1 MTLKTFKRTLYAAK
15 TILATHAAI
24 VLVAPLGTPLAA
36 QTTGNQQR
44 YDPPYCEAYAREK
57 ARANTGGVVGGA
69 VAGAVGGAAVGHI
82 VKGKQKSRKTGA
94 AIGAVVGGTAGASD
108 RDARFQK
115 YYHGC
120 LNGVFYN

>member
-1 MTLKTFKRTLYAAK
+1 MQRTRAP
-15 TILATHAAI
+15 ILALALSLSI
-24 VLVAPLGTPLAA
+24 PICSPLAA
-36 QTTGNQQR
+36 QTTGNEQR
-44 YDPPYCEAYAREK
+44 YDPPNCEAYAREK

-82 VKGKQKSRKTGA
+82 VNGKKSSRKTGA

-108 RDARFQK
+108 REARFQK

>member
-1 MTLKTFKRTLYAAK
+1 MMFRALRASLFKGTVVVATQSAIALTVSFAAPV
-15 TILATHAAI
+15 T
-24 VLVAPLGTPLAA
+24 A

-69 VAGAVGGAAVGHI
+69 VAGAVGGAAIGHI
-82 VKGKQKSRKTGA
+82 AKGSLKYRQKGA
-94 AIGAVVGGTAGASD
+94 AIGAVVGGTAGAAD
-108 RDARFQK
+108 REARFQK

>member
-1 MTLKTFKRTLYAAK
+1 MAFRTFKGTLYTAK
-15 TILATHAAI
+15 IILAAHAAI

-82 VKGKQKSRKTGA
+82 VKGSNKSRKQGA

-108 RDARFQK
+108 REARFQK

-120 LNGVFYN
+120 MSGVFYN

>member
-1 MTLKTFKRTLYAAK
+1 MKWGDSTMQKTRAPTLSITVFLML
-15 TILATHAAI
+15 TICS
-24 VLVAPLGTPLAA
+24 PLTA
-36 QTTGNQQR
+36 QTAANQQR
-44 YDPPYCEAYAREK
+44 YDPPYCETYAREK

-82 VKGKQKSRKTGA
+82 VKGSKKSRKQGA

-108 RDARFQK
+108 REARFQK